1 MKIAVVT
8 DDALTVSQHFGRA
21 LWYIIY
27 TVEDGKVAGTE
38 KRPKMGHRHFAY
50 RDAHPHV
57 RGERHGFD
65 LASVNRHISMAEAI
79 KDCRVLIAGG
89 MGMGAFQS
97 MVSCQIEPL
106 VTDVENIE
114 EAVKLYIEGKL
125 SNLINRVH

>member
-8 DDALTVSQHFGRA
+8 DDELTVSRHFGQA
-21 LWYIIY
+21 SWYIVY
-27 TVEDGKVAGTE
+27 TVEGGKVACKE

-57 RGERHGFD
+57 HGERHGFD

-79 KDCRVLIAGG
+79 KDCQVLIAGG

-125 SNLINRVH
+125 SNLINRMH